1 MEHPHLQIYVKEL
14 ANVKRN
20 YMMKAVDKEWMPKKV
35 KEIEG
40 IIAGLRKGN
49 REEE

>member
-1 MEHPHLQIYVKEL
+1 MKHPHLEIYVKEL

-20 YMMKAVDKEWMPKKV
+20 YMMKAVDKDWMPAKV
-35 KEIEG
+35 KELEEH
-40 IIAGLRKGN
+40 LRKIR